1 MKADFLLFYL
11 HLNNPKIM
19 SSSFDLKK
27 QSLALMSFGG
37 LKKVICSSNNL
48 ENKKFIVINKFKTL
62 RSLEK
67 NLAWKFQK
75 ATCSK
80 YDALEKKTRA
90 EAGEIKKLL
99 DLMNHRIS
107 SQSFKNNF
115 LLNLKNLSPNPVVNQ
130 NLFSLENFISQQP
143 HLVSQP
149 HLDWVS
155 VNNNH
160 GQTRDDRFMNLTSWF
175 KGEGTQGLSSTFV
188 DSSLLMG
195 NISPDQTL
203 LSPKLASKD
212 TLFGVKQKPLATKV
226 AAAFA
231 LPSSLK
237 NSFKDSVN
245 LCKDTGLQGFLLS
258 ETSKNYLK
266 DLKILISSPV
276 TNSVPGNSF
285 KDPEGSF
292 KGVGTNP
299 EGKVC
304 KSFCKLTS
312 VFNLNSG
319 PLILPKVSKKR
330 LTASNKYSGFM
341 HSNAWAEKFYSA
353 SWLLES
359 IISELSE
366 NKNSNIKRVLNQTFL
381 SFDKQKDLEKK
392 KRKDEVLNTS
402 LLKGLRIT
410 LSGRMG
416 GKKGMA
422 KSLTKTSGRVPL
434 STLNE
439 KVDFALGVVHTKTG
453 CLGVKVW
460 ICYN

>member
-75 ATCSK
+75 ATCSR

-90 EAGEIKKLL
+90 ETQSKKLL

-115 LLNLKNLSPNPVVNQ
+115 LLNLKNLSKTNPVVNQ
-130 NLFSLENFISQQP
+130 NFFSLENFISQQP

-203 LSPKLASKD
+203 LSPN
-212 TLFGVKQKPLATKV
+212 G
-226 AAAFA
+226 A

-266 DLKILISSPV
+266 DLKILILSPV

-285 KDPEGSF
+285 KGCANSF
-292 KGVGTNP
+292 KAVETNP
-299 EGKVC
+299 EAPL
-304 KSFCKLTS
+304 LTS

-319 PLILPKVSKKR
+319 PLIIPKVSKKR
-330 LTASNKYSGFM
+330 LTASNKFYGFM

-392 KRKDEVLNTS
+392 NRKDEVLNTS